1 MYVYF
6 IYVSTPLLV
15 VKVGWRKHSKEGTS
29 GMLAHEAVCLM
40 LRYVMLV
47 VVIYRTCYYLRL
59 SQLFNNH
66 YDNYYYKKEFDTLC
80 GCVIKFESTCM
91 LQQELA

>member
-6 IYVSTPLLV
+6 IYISTPLLV

-40 LRYVMLV
+40 LDMSCL
-47 VVIYRTCYYLRL
+47 L
-59 SQLFNNH
+59 
-66 YDNYYYKKEFDTLC
+66 
-80 GCVIKFESTCM
+80 
-91 LQQELA
+91 